1 MSFWSI
7 LSYFVIWTG
16 ISIGAF
22 LLIVIGLTSMGLKNK
37 YGPVKRSPDSN
48 ETLIERI
55 FQWEVIQLLKLARMF
70 KLSYHEINIIVY
82 FFVVPFS
89 WLVLLDAL
97 FQFHFLKLSFAFFC
111 IGFFTGCS
119 DFKPFSTSLYRKSV
133 QFLLYFNR
141 FGSSY
146 VASSVWICLVVP
158 ICIYV
163 LLIYFLFR

>member
-1 MSFWSI
+1 MGFWSVLYYI
-7 LSYFVIWTG
+7 VVGTCIAV
-16 ISIGAF
+16 GAF
-22 LLIVIGLTSMGLKNK
+22 FLIAVGLIGMGLKNK
-37 YGPVKRSPDSN
+37 YGPVKKKNDSN

-55 FQWEVIQLLKLARMF
+55 FQWEVIQLLKLAGMF
-70 KLSYHEINIIVY
+70 KLSYHEINIILY

-89 WLVLLDAL
+89 WFILLDAL
-97 FQFHFLKLSFAFFC
+97 FQFHYLKLSFAFFC

-119 DFKPFSTSLYRKSV
+119 NFKPFATSLYRKSV

-158 ICIYV
+158 ICIYA
-163 LLIYFLFR
+163 LLIYLLIQ

>member
-1 MSFWSI
+1 MSFWPVLYYI
-7 LSYFVIWTG
+7 VVGTCIAFV
-16 ISIGAF
+16 AF
-22 LLIVIGLTSMGLKNK
+22 FLIAIGLIGMGLKNK

-48 ETLIERI
+48 ETVIERI

-133 QFLLYFNR
+133 QFLMYFNR

>member
-1 MSFWSI
+1 MSFWSV
-7 LSYFVIWTG
+7 LYY
-16 ISIGAF
+16 
-22 LLIVIGLTSMGLKNK
+22 IVIGTCIAFVAFFLIAIGLIGMGLKNK

-48 ETLIERI
+48 ETVIERI
-55 FQWEVIQLLKLARMF
+55 FQWEVKQLLKLAGMF

-97 FQFHFLKLSFAFFC
+97 FQFHYLKLSFAFFC

-133 QFLLYFNR
+133 QFLMYFNR

-158 ICIYV
+158 MCIYA
-163 LLIYFLFR
+163 LLIYFLVR

>member
-37 YGPVKRSPDSN
+37 YGPVKKDRNPE
-48 ETLIERI
+48 ETMTEKI
-55 FQWEVIQLLKLARMF
+55 FNWVVKRLLKLAWKF
-70 KLSYHEINIIVY
+70 KLSYHEINIILY

-89 WLVLLDAL
+89 WFVILDAL
-97 FQFHFLKLSFAFFC
+97 FEFHYLKLSILIFC
-111 IGFFTGCS
+111 MGFFVGCT
-119 DFKPFSTSLYRKSV
+119 DFKLFATDLYRKSV
-133 QFLLYFNR
+133 QFLMYFNR
-141 FGSSY
+141 FGSNY
-146 VASSVWICLVVP
+146 IASSVLICLVVP